1 MPRPPLESGARL
13 RLASKARLRWD
24 EREKAHLLLYPERGL
39 LLNATGS
46 AIVQLLDG
54 KRTLAELTRDLAAS
68 LSGAAP
74 ADLGS
79 EVREFL
85 ERLRDRGLLE
95 ELP

>member
-1 MPRPPLESGARL
+1 VPRPPLESSARL

-24 EREKAHLLLYPERGL
+24 EREHAHLLLYPERGL

-46 AIVQLLDG
+46 AIVKLLDG
-54 KRTLAELTRDLAAS
+54 TRDLERLTRDLAAS
-68 LSGAAP
+68 LTDGAPTQLA
-74 ADLGS
+74 S